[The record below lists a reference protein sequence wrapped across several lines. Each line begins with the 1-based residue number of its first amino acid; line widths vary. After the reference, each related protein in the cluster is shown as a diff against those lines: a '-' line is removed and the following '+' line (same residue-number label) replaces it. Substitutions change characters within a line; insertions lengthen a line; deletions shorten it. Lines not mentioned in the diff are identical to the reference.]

1 MHISSLHLEN
11 FKRFFDL
18 KIDLTKLSSP
28 PKLVLLIGGNG
39 SGKSSVF
46 DALETLATRHKSKG
60 GLLPQVEGYYEKGE
74 KTFKVGIQ
82 FEDSG
87 SVKKDVSSFYGRSSL
102 KQVPRLTRT
111 SFGQTKFDFN
121 NDSDRPRLYIERD
134 ERFENDVE
142 HIVKLMI
149 DDLFKGDGRSR
160 SEIINSYISPINQA
174 FGRVFS
180 ENSDKTKL
188 EFYSFTPPVDGT
200 TAEILFK
207 KGASIFH
214 YDLLSNGEKEIFNT
228 FFNLLSRKNLY
239 QNTIYFMDEL
249 DLHLNTQLQYNLL
262 KEITE
267 NWIPENCQLW
277 TASHSLGFIE
287 YANESE
293 MAAIIDFDDLDFDL
307 PQTLYPQPKNNFE
320 VFEIAISPAF
330 MKKVFEG
337 RRIIFAENTDTHFYN
352 DLELKNTF
360 FFNALDKKDVFFK
373 SKNLNYFGLIDRDYL
388 TDEDIEQIKKQ
399 YPNLMIL
406 HYYSIENY
414 FYHPD
419 NLEEYYKKQG
429 KVFDKKAYIQ
439 KNVDIKNEK
448 RDTILYG
455 IDLARRGYP
464 FFYENELDKQ
474 KKIFLE
480 NGKNIVELFRSD
492 DFEVFYKVFSTKEY
506 GKMLPE
512 RQNLNK
518 TLLAQTSWFKTKI
531 KEIVK

>member
-11 FKRFFDL
+11 FKRFSDL
-18 KIDLTKLSSP
+18 TIDLTELDEP

-46 DALETLATRHKSKG
+46 DALEVMATRAKSKG
-60 GLLPQVEGYYEKGE
+60 GLLPQTEGYFEKDK
-74 KTFKVGIQ
+74 KTFEINAQFGDIEGDRKGI
-82 FEDSG
+82 
-87 SVKKDVSSFYGRSSL
+87 SSFYGRSSL
-102 KQVPRLTRT
+102 KQVPKLTRT
-111 SFGQTKFDFN
+111 SFGQTKFDFE

-160 SEIINSYISPINQA
+160 SEIINNYISPINQA
-174 FGRVFS
+174 FRRVFS

-207 KGASIFH
+207 KGDSVFH

-277 TASHSLGFIE
+277 TASHSLGFID

-293 MAAIIDFDDLDFDL
+293 LGAIIDFDDLDFDV
-307 PQTLYPQPKNNFE
+307 PQILYPQPKNNFE
-320 VFEIAISPAF
+320 VFEIAVSKDFMRKAF
-330 MKKVFEG
+330 KGSKIF
-337 RRIIFAENTDTHFYN
+337 FAEGTDTPYYN
-352 DLELKNTF
+352 SLEFKDTLF
-360 FFNALDKKDVFFK
+360 INAIDKKDVFFK
-373 SKNLNYFGLIDRDYL
+373 SKNNEVFGLIDRDYL
-388 TDEDIEQIKKQ
+388 TDIDIEQIKAQ
-399 YPNLMIL
+399 YKSLRIL
-406 HYYSIENY
+406 NYYSIENY
-414 FYHPD
+414 FYHPE
-419 NLEEYYKKQG
+419 NLAEYYLKRKKD
-429 KVFDKKAYIQ
+429 FDKELYIH
-439 KNVDIKNEK
+439 KIREIKNENK
-448 RDTILYG
+448 DTVLYG

-464 FFYENELDKQ
+464 FFNENNLEKQ
-474 KKIFLE
+474 RQVFVE
-480 NGKNIVELFRSD
+480 NGKAVVELLRSD
-492 DFEVFYKVFSTKEY
+492 DFEIFYKVFPAKDY
-506 GKMLPE
+506 GRTLPE
-512 RQNLNK
+512 RQNLPK
-518 TLLAQTSWFKTKI
+518 PDLAHTKWFRTKI
-531 KEIVK
+531 QEIIA